1 MQKAG
6 SNNRNPVVLLIGLIF
21 CGCYFCPFSLSADNT
36 RLGQLLDESERQARK
51 VSDKEDRFLLLDNI
65 ALYRAK
71 IGQIEE
77 AKRLIKE
84 LEPDFATNYSNP
96 KNIFEEIARQLA
108 RSGNVD
114 AALEAAR
121 TAGSVSKTVNVVVIK
136 NKSESKSENSDAA
149 DKPNAKQ
156 STFPKQSD
164 EALFAVAKEL
174 LIRGMFDDVNRILGQ
189 IARPDNIRRRAQILN
204 DMAAIAVVHGWKEL
218 GDDLFSHADVLSFE
232 LTSKSGLQAATVELA
247 LSNAAQRRLCGDLS
261 GANRIFATVQNQ
273 VATVS
278 DKAKKEQYLDAI
290 TEAAAVSGD
299 FELAN
304 KTLALITEPMRMI
317 QARDAIV
324 RALLAEGRIQE
335 AEMMVPSIPDID
347 TRIRILLLIAE
358 LQMDRNEGVLQKTLD
373 LIAKSIGEG
382 SDDHKAWETAN
393 LASLEYR
400 RGNRKRAIDLW
411 KQAIRQA
418 DRFTIHPDREKLNL
432 IEYVARLQAEVGE
445 EKIAMETARL
455 LQYHSVFSD
464 IAESESANG
473 KAESALK
480 WINKLKGPEIKAHSL
495 LGVVSGLL
503 DSMNAKES
511 SRSFGYVSLSEC
523 K

>member
-1 MQKAG
+1 MQKTG
-6 SNNRNPVVLLIGLIF
+6 SGNPCPVISIVSLII
-21 CGCYFCPFSLSADNT
+21 CCCYLSSFSFSADNS
-36 RLGQLLDESERQARK
+36 RLGQLLDESERQARR

-77 AKRLIKE
+77 SKRLIKE
-84 LEPDFATNYSNP
+84 LEPESAANYSDP
-96 KNIFEEIARQLA
+96 SNIFEEIARQMA

-121 TAGSVSKTVNVVVIK
+121 RAGSVSTSVNVVVIK
-136 NKSESKSENSDAA
+136 NKSESRPENNDAA
-149 DKPNAKQ
+149 DTAKAKQ
-156 STFPKQSD
+156 PSFPKKSD

-174 LIRGMFDDVNRILGQ
+174 LTGGMFDDADRIMEQ

-204 DMAAIAVVHGWKEL
+204 EMAAIAVVHGWKTL
-218 GDDLFSHADVLSFE
+218 GDDLFNRADVLSSE
-232 LTSKSGLQAATVELA
+232 LTSKSGHQAATVELA

-261 GANRIFATVQNQ
+261 GARRIFATVQNQ
-273 VATVS
+273 VAAVA
-278 DKAKKEQYLDAI
+278 DKAKKEQYLAAI

-299 FELAN
+299 FALAN
-304 KTLALITEPMRMI
+304 KALALITEPMRMI

-347 TRIRILLLIAE
+347 YRIRLLLLIAE
-358 LQMDRNEGVLQKTLD
+358 LQMDRDEGDLHKTFD

-382 SDDHKAWETAN
+382 SDDDKAWETAN

-400 RGNRKRAIDLW
+400 RGNRRRAIDLW
-411 KQAIRQA
+411 KQAIVQA
-418 DRFTIHPDREKLNL
+418 DRFTIHPDRERMNL
-432 IEYVARLQAEVGE
+432 IEHVARLQAEVGE
-445 EKIAMETARL
+445 EAIAMETAGL
-455 LQYHSVFSD
+455 LQYHSVFAD
-464 IAESESANG
+464 IAEIESSNG

-480 WINKLKGPEIKAHSL
+480 WISKLKDPETKSRSL

-503 DSMNAKES
+503 VSMNPKES
-511 SRSFGYVSLSEC
+511 NRSFGYLSLSKCE
-523 K
+523 